1 MVILIGSIGI
11 TFHAIVTIINFIISI
26 TFHAIQ
32 LVRCCGY
39 YYVFIHCPSL
49 SRKDDLVFVDFK

>member
-32 LVRCCGY
+32 LV
-39 YYVFIHCPSL
+39 
-49 SRKDDLVFVDFK
+49 